1 MREKRR
7 GGLFT
12 FPSFSAFGWQSL
24 GREILVEKKIHLIWN
39 KAIKKKKN
47 KLSLCLLQ
55 LGVIAQTNHGSQNSC
70 SSSVFSPA
78 SFPSECRN
86 PQKYGLLWSFIMC
99 LSWVFTFKAIIV
111 NRNEVAICYFHPT
124 LFSLILVTPL
134 WVILSLMKNFPSCF
148 PAYYFYVFARLLTGT
163 AAPAKGLWTIR

>member
-12 FPSFSAFGWQSL
+12 FPSFSAFSWQSL
-24 GREILVEKKIHLIWN
+24 EREILLEKKIHLIWN
-39 KAIKKKKN
+39 KTIKKKKN